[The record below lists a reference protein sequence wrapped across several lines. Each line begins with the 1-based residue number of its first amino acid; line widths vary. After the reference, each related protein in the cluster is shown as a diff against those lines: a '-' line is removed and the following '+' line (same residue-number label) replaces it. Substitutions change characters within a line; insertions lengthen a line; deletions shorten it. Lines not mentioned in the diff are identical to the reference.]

1 MDRTTVLRI
10 LGVPAADQLHDRFNM
25 KLEHMVFERPG
36 QPDVS
41 IFFIGGR
48 VVSKKVGRDLPSGIL
63 GFALPVHHKATNEET
78 DAHARSGRQIAIGMT
93 IDEIQGLFGPPKHLV
108 DYTFKGRPA
117 SYRIYQTDE
126 GGAFASFTFA
136 DGVLIEFGGG
146 GRTPLS
152 EILNG
157 G

>member
-1 MDRTTVLRI
+1 
-10 LGVPAADQLHDRFNM
+10 M

-63 GFALPVHHKATNEET
+63 GFALPVPHQAISERA
-78 DAHARSGRQIAIGMT
+78 AHGERQIAIGMT

-117 SYRIYQTDE
+117 NYRIYQADKD
-126 GGAFASFTFA
+126 GSFASFTFV
-136 DGVLIEFGGG
+136 DEILVEFAGG

-152 EILNG
+152 QILDG
-157 G
+157 R